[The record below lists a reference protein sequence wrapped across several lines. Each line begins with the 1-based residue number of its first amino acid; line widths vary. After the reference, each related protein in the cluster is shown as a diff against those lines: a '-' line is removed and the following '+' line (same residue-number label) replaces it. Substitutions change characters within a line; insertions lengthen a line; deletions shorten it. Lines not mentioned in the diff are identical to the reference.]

1 MNISECDQLELFLN
15 CETLDLFHDQI
26 DVSFMTAMLRGSKT
40 INNTKQAIK
49 EGS

>member
-1 MNISECDQLELFLN
+1 MNISECDKLELRLN
-15 CETLDLFHDQI
+15 CEILDLFIAQI
-26 DVSFMTAMLRGSKT
+26 DVSFMIAMLRGSKT